1 MTNNDYI
8 LNTLYG
14 KERPAGE
21 PTPISEVALG
31 DIVVVH
37 SRGQYRSGLVTKVG
51 KTNVAASYITAGGVA
66 EGQRIIDR
74 YTEYVRRGRDA
85 FHALIQE
92 ELGLDEYTAERRAH
106 TDECFDTYV
115 EEVNTKTAEDFTMI
129 TNKKAKEFWKVV
141 A

>member
-1 MTNNDYI
+1 MSNTDYI

-21 PTPISEVALG
+21 PTPISDVALG
-31 DIVVVH
+31 DIVVIH

-51 KTNVAASYITAGGVA
+51 KTNVTASYITAGGIA
-66 EGQRIIDR
+66 DGQRILDR

-85 FHALIQE
+85 FHALIQGE
-92 ELGLDEYTAERRAH
+92 YGFDEYTAERRAH

-115 EEVNTKTAEDFTMI
+115 EDVATKTAEDCCMV
-129 TNKKAKEFWKVV
+129 TNKKAKDFWKVV